1 MVSFDGFKD
10 FLKKSFNHE
19 LDNDRLSLKVVS
31 FVFPQIYL
39 SRSRVPTDLVES
51 ILNFPFLQWPEL
63 KWVHPHFFNPFCCE
77 KPTRQLG
84 VQPENWEFSQQ
95 KCSDSSPKTS
105 KNQGKKSPQAMRRS
119 CPLPLLSLQMDGRPP
134 QTAAEQLEVFTG
146 PWEITGRCAPPQKN
160 RNSSPGSTGYD

>member
-1 MVSFDGFKD
+1 MDLRISWKNHSTTNWITTGF
-10 FLKKSFNHE
+10 LWRS
-19 LDNDRLSLKVVS
+19 SLL
-31 FVFPQIYL
+31 FPQIYL

-146 PWEITGRCAPPQKN
+146 PWEITGRCAPPKKN
-160 RNSSPGSTGYD
+160 RNSSTGSTGYD